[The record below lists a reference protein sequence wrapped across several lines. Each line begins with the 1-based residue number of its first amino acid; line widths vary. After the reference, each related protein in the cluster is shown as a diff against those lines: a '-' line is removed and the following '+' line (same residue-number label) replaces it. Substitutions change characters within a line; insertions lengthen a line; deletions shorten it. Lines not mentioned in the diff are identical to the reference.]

1 MYLHRAAGAKDEP
14 LGPSNYSE
22 YDRAR
27 FDRPRWQA
35 GKQAAKKKG
44 KKRNTY
50 SIFARSLLAICSRRG
65 RDRHSFVLPTPQL
78 SIDQFH
84 CGQIMKTA
92 AAAVAAATAPSN
104 AKSLTGLVGVTRHDA
119 SGESAEKRPPRC
131 WRKGEK
137 KGGRAA
143 GLPHPLTGDSRAHRG
158 EDRAAGSR
166 RSGQAVARKLVMLCF
181 PFILL
186 GLSASCFPD
195 YFAAVRNFPMRK
207 LGPPGAPRVLAHLTH
222 VRSWFGD
229 MQGGNRKCTPARC
242 VFLADRR
249 GLTGSDLA
257 CLKIGRRSVS
267 GLAVP
272 LSLYVNS

>member
-1 MYLHRAAGAKDEP
+1 
-14 LGPSNYSE
+14 
-22 YDRAR
+22 
-27 FDRPRWQA
+27 
-35 GKQAAKKKG
+35 
-44 KKRNTY
+44 
-50 SIFARSLLAICSRRG
+50 
-65 RDRHSFVLPTPQL
+65 
-78 SIDQFH
+78 
-84 CGQIMKTA
+84 MKTA

-104 AKSLTGLVGVTRHDA
+104 AKSQNGLLGVTRHDA
-119 SGESAEKRPPRC
+119 SGEAAEKRPPRC

-207 LGPPGAPRVLAHLTH
+207 LGPPGAPRVL
-222 VRSWFGD
+222 
-229 MQGGNRKCTPARC
+229 
-242 VFLADRR
+242 
-249 GLTGSDLA
+249 
-257 CLKIGRRSVS
+257 
-267 GLAVP
+267 
-272 LSLYVNS
+272 